1 MKLSIVE
8 NGKNRESAIDFS
20 RFAKELKKNSW
31 KILLAGVIAGA
42 IAYPLISMM
51 TSKYVSTAT
60 VLVKAQPDNISPFPQ
75 VDGYDSTRNG
85 YYETQYALMQSRIVL
100 EQAVK
105 NLKLDENPDFNGVK
119 AGSKQANT
127 PDNQQQRVDRALKTM
142 LKNLTFNPVRTTH
155 LATISYESASP
166 QLAAEIANG
175 VAQAFIDYTVEQK
188 RTNTL
193 KARESNQQRMDELQK
208 QITEQKLAIN
218 DYLKKEGLLTFR
230 GVDGFETEQLGI
242 VTNRLADATQR
253 RIAAASL
260 YNEVRHN
267 AGKSLEDV
275 ISLPAISSHAQIQ
288 DLRIALIQAKRS
300 LYELRKSYGPKHAK
314 ILEAQAQVQ
323 AIQDQTSIVLG
334 ELESGLRQQYQ
345 AALTDENSYQQQLE
359 QQKEIFQKI
368 ASKRDGYNGLKLA
381 LDKTEDMY
389 KTLYQRTQEQSLSGS
404 YADAD
409 AVLYD
414 PAVPADRPAKPN
426 KSLLLI
432 MIVMLALA
440 FFIMYIIVKTAMDST
455 INNLSQMRKRLKLE
469 PLGEIRRYPGVGS
482 RAQIRD
488 VIANN
493 PLNADIIHSIRT
505 RIMLDN
511 RQLQTIAITS
521 SEHGEGRTLLANLLA
536 NSFSFDQKTLLI
548 DLDFFNKDG
557 LSSELAKPAAPGVAE
572 LLRGEATLENLS
584 VKVNENL
591 DFLARGNAKVS
602 SLLMLSSENL
612 EHLMREL
619 RSRYQRII
627 IDVAALNQ
635 SQDVQLISR
644 VTDGLIFVLKAGTA
658 PAENISQTL
667 DKIESNQ
674 SVIIGA
680 VINQVIDKNLETKEG
695 LRSLNL
701 QTNELMHG
709 TGQL

>member
-8 NGKNRESAIDFS
+8 NGKNRESSIDFS

-31 KILLAGVIAGA
+31 KILLAGVVAGA

-127 PDNQQQRVDRALKTM
+127 PENQQQRVDRALKTM

-166 QLAAEIANG
+166 LLAAEIANG

-260 YNEVRHN
+260 YNEVRQN

-323 AIQDQTSIVLG
+323 AIQDQTSLVLG

-345 AALTDENSYQQQLE
+345 AALTDENSYQQQLD

-389 KTLYQRTQEQSLSGS
+389 KALYQRTQEQSLSGS

-432 MIVMLALA
+432 MVVMLALA

-584 VKVNENL
+584 VKVNENF

-680 VINQVIDKNLETKEG
+680 VINQVMDKNLETKEG

>member
-8 NGKNRESAIDFS
+8 NGKNRESSIDFS

-31 KILLAGVIAGA
+31 KILLAGVVAGA

-127 PDNQQQRVDRALKTM
+127 PENQQQRVDRALKTM

-260 YNEVRHN
+260 YNEVRQN

-345 AALTDENSYQQQLE
+345 AALTDENSYQQQLD

-389 KTLYQRTQEQSLSGS
+389 KALYQRTQEQSLSGS

-432 MIVMLALA
+432 MVVMLALA

-557 LSSELAKPAAPGVAE
+557 LSSELAKLAAPGAAE
-572 LLRGEATLENLS
+572 LLRGAATLENLS

-644 VTDGLIFVLKAGTA
+644 VTDGLIFVLKAGTV
-658 PAENISQTL
+658 PAENINQTL

>member
-8 NGKNRESAIDFS
+8 NGKNRESSIDFS

-127 PDNQQQRVDRALKTM
+127 PENQQQRVDRALKTM

-260 YNEVRHN
+260 YNEVRQN

-323 AIQDQTSIVLG
+323 AIQDQTSLVLG

-345 AALTDENSYQQQLE
+345 AALTDENSYQQQLD

-389 KTLYQRTQEQSLSGS
+389 KALYQRTQEQSLSGS

-432 MIVMLALA
+432 MVVMLALA

-557 LSSELAKPAAPGVAE
+557 LSSELAKPAAPGAAE
-572 LLRGEATLENLS
+572 LLRGEAMLENLS

-680 VINQVIDKNLETKEG
+680 VINQVMDKNLETKEG

>member
-8 NGKNRESAIDFS
+8 NGKNRESSIDFS

-31 KILLAGVIAGA
+31 KILLAGVVAGA

-127 PDNQQQRVDRALKTM
+127 PENQQQRVDRALKTM

-260 YNEVRHN
+260 YNEVRQN

-323 AIQDQTSIVLG
+323 AIQDQTSLVLG

-345 AALTDENSYQQQLE
+345 AALTDENSYQQQLD

-389 KTLYQRTQEQSLSGS
+389 KALYQRTQEQSLSGS

-432 MIVMLALA
+432 MVVMLALA

-557 LSSELAKPAAPGVAE
+557 LSSELAKPAAPGAAE

-680 VINQVIDKNLETKEG
+680 VINQVMDKNLETKEG